1 MTRSSQT
8 EKSHFSPLSSGLAFR
23 PFFWLGTT
31 FGVFSLI
38 MWLFFWQGL
47 PSLQPY
53 GGMVWW
59 HQHEMLFGFVA
70 AIIVGFLLTAV
81 QSWTG
86 LPSVKGGPLW
96 LLVLLW
102 ALGRLLLA
110 YSFELPVQI
119 PLIVD
124 GLFLPVVALIMARLV
139 IRAKKW
145 RNLIFFPILLWL
157 SLANLAMHWGH
168 LSQQPQLTQKSAYLT
183 VWLIVSLIV
192 VIAGRVIPFFTS
204 RALSITIQTMA
215 AWQEKTLIASALITN
230 LFLTVRLL
238 GMSIPAWLFSLPVA
252 LIALLSFKRLL
263 HWQLGRCWGHPLL
276 WGLQLSYAFIVLG
289 ALLWIASEFEL
300 ITTDLALHTLTI
312 GAIMGAILAMIA
324 RVSLGHTGRAITALP
339 GLTLA
344 LLLIFGAALLRGVSL
359 LFLSSHTLLIYK
371 GSLLFG
377 SMAFIWF
384 LISYTRILWSP
395 RVDQRPG

>member
-86 LPSVKGGPLW
+86 LPSVKGSPLW

-102 ALGRLLLA
+102 VLGRLLLA
-110 YSFELPVQI
+110 YSFELPIQI

-124 GLFLPVVALIMARLV
+124 GLFLPVVAFLMARLV

-145 RNLIFFPILLWL
+145 RNLIFVPILLWL

-168 LSQQPQLTQKSAYLT
+168 LSQQPQLTQKSAYVA
-183 VWLIVSLIV
+183 VWLIVSLII
-192 VIAGRVIPFFTS
+192 VIAGRVVPFFTS
-204 RALSITIQTMA
+204 KALSITIQALPT
-215 AWQEKTLIASALITN
+215 WQEKTLIISALITN
-230 LFLTVRLL
+230 LFLTARLL
-238 GMSIPAWLFSLPVA
+238 GMNIPAWLVSLPVA
-252 LIALLSFKRLL
+252 FITLFSFKRLL
-263 HWQLGRCWGHPLL
+263 HWQLGRCWGRPLL
-276 WGLQLSYAFIVLG
+276 WGLHLSYAFIALG
-289 ALLWIASEFEL
+289 ALLWIASEFQL
-300 ITTDLALHTLTI
+300 FATDLALHTLTI
-312 GAIMGAILAMIA
+312 GAVLGAILAMIA
-324 RVSLGHTGRAITALP
+324 RVSLGHTGRVLTALP
-339 GLTLA
+339 GLNLA
-344 LLLIFGAALLRGVSL
+344 LLLIFSAALLRGVGL
-359 LFLSSHTLLIYK
+359 LVLSSHTLFIYK
-371 GSLLFG
+371 ASLIF
-377 SMAFIWF
+377 SSIAFIWF
-384 LISYTRILWSP
+384 LSSYTRILWAP
-395 RVDQRPG
+395 RVDNRPG